1 MVITLTDDD
10 ELVVEVI
17 DVNEE
22 YEVAKKEF
30 PADSHKTWLD
40 LTIEEVLPLLEIA
53 IRQHWNEAMN
63 E

>member
-10 ELVVEVI
+10 EVVVEVI

-22 YEVAKKEF
+22 YEIAKKEF
-30 PADSHKTWLD
+30 PADNHQTWLD

>member
-10 ELVVEVI
+10 EVVVEVI

-22 YEVAKKEF
+22 YEIAKKEF
-30 PADSHKTWLD
+30 PADNHKMWLD